1 MLQEV
6 LKSIDQR
13 RDFVLTSHAR
23 PDGDA
28 IGSVLAAGQMLREL
42 GKRVDIVLSD
52 GVPVI
57 YHGLPTWET
66 VQQKRRV
73 GGGYEAALI
82 LECDSVKRTGVEGLD
97 EDGRFLINIDHH
109 NSAKPFGHVNW
120 IDTRACA
127 TAEMIFE
134 LGKAAGVKITP
145 EIATCLYTA
154 VLTDTG
160 AFCFQGTNERT
171 FALAQELVRAGADP
185 ARVAQRVYFANPE
198 GKMRLLGHA
207 LNSLRRHGKLAWM
220 FITQAQMEQC
230 KALEEDCE
238 GLVNYALSIAD
249 VEVAVFFREL
259 ENGRFRVSLRSK
271 GAVDVARIAER
282 FGGGGHE
289 CASGCSLDG
298 PLSVAAD
305 RLIHEIQIDGTV
317 QQP

>member
-1 MLQEV
+1 MLQDV

-13 RDFVLTSHAR
+13 RDFILTSHAR

-52 GVPVI
+52 GVPHI

-66 VQQKRRV
+66 IQQKDRV
-73 GGGYEAALI
+73 HGGYEAALI

-97 EDGRFLINIDHH
+97 AGGRLLINIDHH
-109 NSAKPFGHVNW
+109 ASARPFAHVNW
-120 IDTRACA
+120 IDPGACA

-160 AFCFQGTNERT
+160 SFSFQGTGEKT

-185 ARVAQRVYFANPE
+185 ARIAQRVYFSNPE
-198 GKMRLLGHA
+198 SKMRLLGHA
-207 LNSLRRHGKLAWM
+207 LGSLRRHGKLAWM
-220 FITQAQMEQC
+220 VVTQAQMNEC
-230 KALEEDCE
+230 RAKEEDCE
-238 GLVNYALSIAD
+238 GLVNYALGIED
-249 VEVAVFFREL
+249 VQVAVFFREL

-271 GAVDVARIAER
+271 GAVDVAKVAAR

-298 PLSVAAD
+298 PLAAAAEK
-305 RLIHEIQIDGTV
+305 LIQLIEIDGAR

>member
-6 LKSIDQR
+6 LQSIDQR
-13 RDFVLTSHAR
+13 RDFVLSSHAR

-52 GVPVI
+52 GVPGI

-66 VQQKRRV
+66 VQQKSRIH
-73 GGGYEAALI
+73 GGYEAAVI

-97 EDGRFLINIDHH
+97 EGGRFLINIDHH
-109 NSAKPFGHVNW
+109 SSAKPFGHVNW

-160 AFCFQGTNERT
+160 SFSFQGTNEKT

-185 ARVAQRVYFANPE
+185 VRIAQRVYFANPE
-198 GKMRLLGHA
+198 AKMRLLGHA
-207 LNSLRRHGKLAWM
+207 LGSLRRHGKLAWM
-220 FITQAQMEQC
+220 FITQAQMELC
-230 KALEEDCE
+230 GAREEDCE
-238 GLVNYALSIAD
+238 GLVNYALGIAD
-249 VEVAVFFREL
+249 VEVAVFFREI
-259 ENGRFRVSLRSK
+259 EGGRYRVSLRSK
-271 GAVDVARIAER
+271 GAVDVAKIAAK

-289 CASGCSLDG
+289 CASGCSIEG
-298 PLSVAAD
+298 PLSAATEK
-305 RLIHEIQIDGTV
+305 LIHQIEIDGTR

>member
-1 MLQEV
+1 MLQDV

-13 RDFVLTSHAR
+13 RDFILTSHAR

-52 GVPVI
+52 GVPHI

-66 VQQKRRV
+66 IQQKDRV
-73 GGGYEAALI
+73 QGGYEAALI

-97 EDGRFLINIDHH
+97 AGGRLLINIDHH
-109 NSAKPFGHVNW
+109 ASARPFAHVNW
-120 IDTRACA
+120 IDPGACA
-127 TAEMIFE
+127 TAEMIFQ
-134 LGKAAGVKITP
+134 LGKAAGVRITP

-160 AFCFQGTNERT
+160 SFCFQGTSEKT

-185 ARVAQRVYFANPE
+185 ARIAQRVYFANPE
-198 GKMRLLGHA
+198 SKMRLLGHA
-207 LNSLRRHGKLAWM
+207 LGSLRRHGKLAWM
-220 FITQAQMEQC
+220 VVDQGQMNEC
-230 KALEEDCE
+230 RAKEEDCE
-238 GLVNYALSIAD
+238 GLVNYALGIED

-259 ENGRFRVSLRSK
+259 EDGRFRVSLRSK
-271 GAVDVARIAER
+271 GAVDVAKVAAR

-298 PLSVAAD
+298 PLAVAAEQ
-305 RLIHEIQIDGTV
+305 LIQQIEIDGAR

>member
-42 GKRVDIVLSD
+42 GKRVDIVMSD
-52 GVPVI
+52 GVPII

-66 VQQKRRV
+66 IQHKSQVN
-73 GGGYEAALI
+73 GGYEAALI

-97 EDGRFLINIDHH
+97 EAGRFIINIDHH
-109 NSAKPFGHVNW
+109 TSAKPFGHVNW

-160 AFCFQGTNERT
+160 SFCFQGTNEKT
-171 FALAQELVRAGADP
+171 FLLAQELVQAGADP
-185 ARVAQRVYFANPE
+185 ARIAQRVYFANPE
-198 GKMRLLGHA
+198 SKMRLLGCA
-207 LNSLRRHGKLAWM
+207 LGSLRRHGKLAWM
-220 FITQAQMEQC
+220 FVTQPQMEQC
-230 KALEEDCE
+230 GAKEEDCE
-238 GLVNYALSIAD
+238 GLVNYALGIAD
-249 VEVAVFFREL
+249 VEVALFFREI
-259 ENGRFRVSLRSK
+259 EDGRFRVSLRSK
-271 GAVDVARIAER
+271 GAVDVSKIAEQ
-282 FGGGGHE
+282 FGGGGHM
-289 CASGCSLDG
+289 CASGCSMAG
-298 PLSVAAD
+298 PLGEATE
-305 RLIHEIQIDGTV
+305 RLIHLIEIDGSP